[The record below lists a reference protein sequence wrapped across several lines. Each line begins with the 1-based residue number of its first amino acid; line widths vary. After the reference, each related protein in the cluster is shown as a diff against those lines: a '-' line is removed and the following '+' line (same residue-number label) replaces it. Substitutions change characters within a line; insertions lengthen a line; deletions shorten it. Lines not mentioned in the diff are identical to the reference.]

1 MLDIIRRE
9 TKRILVDTWVNGL
22 TVEVCLIYLLG
33 VAVVSYWQE
42 APAISIALL
51 LLGLALFL
59 KVINILYKTNLYFCI
74 AMVVVGLLTLLVFI

>member
-42 APAISIALL
+42 VPAIS
-51 LLGLALFL
+51 GCV
-59 KVINILYKTNLYFCI
+59 KYF
-74 AMVVVGLLTLLVFI
+74 V